1 MIIKSDRT
9 NDFIIIIFFFVV
21 LNTIYKKICMYYM
34 FNVNVNN
41 KKNSANNFHY
51 CFIPI
56 HYKIRKT
63 NYVSYVNIFV

>member
-1 MIIKSDRT
+1 
-9 NDFIIIIFFFVV
+9 
-21 LNTIYKKICMYYM
+21 MYYM

-63 NYVSYVNIFV
+63 NYVSYVNIFFDLNSIFNEIIWK